1 MSTEKRIF
9 MEIEQKFLV
18 KYLPE
23 NLHQYECH
31 RIEQAYLC
39 SGITIRIRKIDE
51 QYIFTYKKPQISKN
65 LVNINEEIEL
75 YLDQKSYDHL
85 SLKKDGFIVKKRRY
99 IIPLQLGLKAELDI
113 FEDRLNGLV
122 IVEVE
127 FSSEKEIFSF
137 AKPDWF
143 GENVSKRQEYTNSYL
158 SGVENWQE
166 FNKNQTIVK

>member
-1 MSTEKRIF
+1 MNVEKRIP

-23 NLHQYECH
+23 NLQQYECH

-39 SGITIRIRKIDE
+39 SGITFRIRKIDE
-51 QYIFTYKKPQISKN
+51 QYIFTYKRPTSSKN

-75 YLDQKSYDHL
+75 FLDKKSYDHL
-85 SLKKDGFIVKKRRY
+85 ICKKDGYIVKKKRY
-99 IIPLQLGLKAELDI
+99 VIPLKSNLKAELDI
-113 FEDRLNGLV
+113 FEERLKGLI

-127 FSSEKEIFSF
+127 FLDEKEIFSF

-143 GENVSKRQEYTNSYL
+143 GENVSKRTEYTNSYL
-158 SGVENWQE
+158 SGVENWQ
-166 FNKNQTIVK
+166 